1 MAQGKNENWKARAHE
16 EEERWRCIDGR
27 KRTEKDVEV
36 ESVGEKQTVF
46 LDGRRRSRA
55 VS

>member
-1 MAQGKNENWKARAHE
+1 MRRELEGKSTLK
-16 EEERWRCIDGR
+16 EERWQCIDGK

-46 LDGRRRSRA
+46 LDERRRSRA

>member
-1 MAQGKNENWKARAHE
+1 MRRELEGKGTLRRGKMAVY
-16 EEERWRCIDGR
+16 R